1 MQSLRLETG
10 ERKQKIESGMHQHH
24 AHKGYEI
31 YYLRSGEKSYFI
43 EDNVY
48 PLLPGDFALISQYV
62 LHKTSG
68 KNFERVLLNFDYEDV
83 PESLRETLDTCF
95 SKVIVHTPAKSRQYI
110 ELLLERMQEE
120 YNENGVQDFL
130 VAQFTCLIMEIA
142 RFSAGKTKPTDAA
155 TRQILEIVRY
165 INQNYAEELTVES
178 LAERAFLSRSHF
190 CRQFKKVTGFSPIE
204 YIHSMRLRSAENLLE
219 NSDLSITEIALR
231 SGFSGSNYF
240 GDLFRRYRGMS
251 PRQWRN
257 LARGKCGENV

>member
-10 ERKQKIESGMHQHH
+10 ERKQKMESGMHMHH

-31 YYLRSGEKSYFI
+31 YYLKSGEKSYFI

-48 PLLPGDFALISQYV
+48 PLLPGDFALISAYV

-68 KNFERVLLNFDYEDV
+68 KNFERILINFDSEDV
-83 PESLRETLDTCF
+83 PEELRDALDTCF
-95 SKVIVHTPAKSRQYI
+95 SKVIVHTPASSRQYI
-110 ELLLERMQEE
+110 ELLLARMQAE
-120 YNENGVQDFL
+120 YDENGNTPFL
-130 VAQFTCLIMEIA
+130 TAQFTCLVMEIA
-142 RFSAGKTKPTDAA
+142 RFSAARTKAPDAA
-155 TRQILEIVRY
+155 ARQILEIVRY
-165 INQNYAEELTVES
+165 INQNYAEELTVEG

-204 YIHSMRLRSAENLLE
+204 YIHSMRLRMAETLLE
-219 NSDLSITEIALR
+219 NTDLSITEIALQ

-257 LARGKCGENV
+257 TSRGDSEGI